1 MMFILNDKS
10 KGNMNYDKLI
20 QESLDNGTYINTD
33 NLTLEEFKEIV
44 DQSEV
49 LVIANELIQQ
59 KKIYTGEIK
68 LKRYEKEW

>member
-1 MMFILNDKS
+1 MD
-10 KGNMNYDKLI
+10 YDKLI
-20 QESLDNGTYINTD
+20 QEAVDNGTYINTD